1 MCVCIFFHHAH
12 SSHSHISP
20 GPGKYSRQLEGVD
33 EEIEATREALE
44 REGDEDALEQFE
56 DEDLLYARVRECLP
70 VVVCVFLHRNY
81 PAVAVHGLTR
91 RP

>member
-1 MCVCIFFHHAH
+1 
-12 SSHSHISP
+12 
-20 GPGKYSRQLEGVD
+20 VD

-70 VVVCVFLHRNY
+70 VVGCVFSPSQLSCWGY
-81 PAVAVHGLTR
+81 TWLDASAVGL
-91 RP
+91 